1 MRSNFN
7 LFQRNSLIRLIVM
20 IITALLLMGAMLSLS
35 ASQASAASP
44 ESGMPN
50 SCTVTAPST
59 TFTCF
64 TPPIYDDPSYLETL
78 LRREGNR
85 WLLYFISVIVKK
97 LPLRHYPFLSN
108 STTFWLIIP
117 L

>member
-1 MRSNFN
+1 MRNHTN
-7 LFQRNSLIRLIVM
+7 LFQRNTLIRLIVM

-44 ESGMPN
+44 ESYMP
-50 SCTVTAPST
+50 SHHTVTAPST
-59 TFTCF
+59 AFTCF

-78 LRREGNR
+78 LRQGKR
-85 WLLYFISVIVKK
+85 WLLCLMSVILEK
-97 LPLRHYPFLSN
+97 LPLHHYPLRAPNNAFR
-108 STTFWLIIP
+108 LIIP